1 MNKVADLRSVR
12 DPNTGVFLGILWNFY
27 KHLFVTEHLLWLLL
41 HYTKNLVLET
51 RKPCA
56 LYKKIFAL
64 FERIIYKELMYYV
77 ENLLS
82 DYITGFR
89 KLHRRQHCHL
99 KMLQNWKNA
108 LDKNKSVCAS
118 WIFQSWNTFQK
129 FKYFKSGFACS
140 QK

>member
-1 MNKVADLRSVR
+1 
-12 DPNTGVFLGILWNFY
+12 
-27 KHLFVTEHLLWLLL
+27 
-41 HYTKNLVLET
+41 
-51 RKPCA
+51 
-56 LYKKIFAL
+56 
-64 FERIIYKELMYYV
+64 MYYV

-89 KLHRRQHCHL
+89 KLHRSQHCHL
-99 KMLQNWKNA
+99 KMLQNRKNA

-118 WIFQSWNTFQK
+118 WIFQSLNTFQK